1 MANAAR
7 AYILIECTVGRTKEV
22 VTGLGRLKG
31 MKSVETVTGPYD
43 VIAIVELATLNE
55 IGDLVTQH
63 SSHHRYYQNG
73 NLFSSLSAH

>member
-1 MANAAR
+1 M
-7 AYILIECTVGRTKEV
+7 
-22 VTGLGRLKG
+22 GRLKG

-63 SSHHRYYQNG
+63 IHPITGITRTVTC
-73 NLFSSLSAH
+73 LVV